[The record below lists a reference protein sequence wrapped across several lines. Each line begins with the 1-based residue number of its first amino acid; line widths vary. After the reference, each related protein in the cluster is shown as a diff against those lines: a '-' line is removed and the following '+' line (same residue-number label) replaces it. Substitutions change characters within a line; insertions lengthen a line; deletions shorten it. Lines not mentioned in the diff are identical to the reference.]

1 MKIANK
7 ILGITFLIS
16 GVAIAGI
23 AGLTLD
29 AATDALRDLSKR
41 RLFDNVSREAR
52 IIQNSVGMVKGDIA
66 MLGERGA
73 LGVQTEAASAPSADD
88 LQMLGD
94 QIDAMMRKRP
104 AYAQTQ
110 VILAGSAGPRVVRST
125 RIGDNVRTFFDPPA
139 EKPRYQEVLREPQGL
154 RSGEILLVA
163 PVRQDQLD
171 GERMAKRVL
180 YFSMPVAA
188 RSGAVAGAVSVVVDF
203 ETLVRGMGRPHDD
216 IDYFIADSTGQYLF
230 RSMSDAERPVRR
242 ASASL
247 LNDLSLQERWTAWL
261 AEDSGHLQVEL
272 PDQGMAVALHRVELL
287 NGARNDDR
295 KMLIVGGMASLADT
309 EMKIGK
315 FRGELTIVVVAVGA
329 LMALALAFST
339 AYLTRPI
346 AELTAA
352 ANRIASGERDVV
364 APTGQ
369 RDEIGVLANAV
380 MRMAQALRNAAKNNE
395 QAAMGRMATMV
406 AHDLRN
412 ALSSVK
418 MNVKILHTH
427 HREAGGDQLD
437 SCEIALDQVRYME
450 SILNDM
456 LAYAHPD
463 SLELDWLD
471 LGDIIRTAVVSLHPD
486 IAGKSV
492 NVETG
497 RDDKL
502 PTLLGD
508 RNKMLQ
514 VFQNVIDNA
523 IQAAPEGGRVSIE
536 ARPLLYD
543 SQPAVEIRIADNGA
557 GVPAAVADKIF
568 EPFFT
573 TRARGTGLGL
583 AIVQR
588 IVRQHGGEVS
598 LASAPEGGAVA
609 TILLPLTPPVQDS
622 ATASGA
628 EAAAAAESSVK

>member
-7 ILGITFLIS
+7 ILAITFLIS

-29 AATDALRDLSKR
+29 AATEALRDLSKR

-52 IIQNSVGMVKGDIA
+52 IIQNSVGMVKSDIA
-66 MLGERGA
+66 MLGARGA
-73 LGVQTEAASAPSADD
+73 LGVQTEAAPMPSADD

-110 VILAGSAGPRVVRST
+110 VILAGAGGPRVVRST
-125 RIGDNVRTFFDPPA
+125 RIGDTVRTFFDPPA
-139 EKPRYQEVLREPQGL
+139 MKPRYQEVLREPQGL
-154 RSGEILLVA
+154 RSGAILLVA
-163 PVRQDQLD
+163 PVRPDQQD

-180 YFSMPVAA
+180 HFSLPVTAK
-188 RSGAVAGAVSVVVDF
+188 SGAIAGAVSVVVDF
-203 ETLVRGMGRPHDD
+203 EALVHGMGRPHDD
-216 IDYFIADSTGQYLF
+216 IDYFVADSTGQYLF
-230 RSMSDAERPVRR
+230 RSVSDAERPIRR

-247 LNDLSLQERWTAWL
+247 LNDLSLQERWSAWL
-261 AEDSGHLQVEL
+261 AQDSGHLQVEL
-272 PDQGMAVALHRVELL
+272 ADQGMAVALHRVELL

-295 KMLIVGGMASLADT
+295 QVLIVGGIASLADA

-315 FRGELTIVVVAVGA
+315 FRGELMIVVIGVGA

-346 AELTAA
+346 TELTAA
-352 ANRIASGERDVV
+352 ANRIASGEQGVV
-364 APTGQ
+364 APTRQ
-369 RDEIGVLANAV
+369 RDEIGVLASAV
-380 MRMAQALRNAAKNNE
+380 MRMAQALRNAAKNDE

-418 MNVKILHTH
+418 MNVKILYTH
-427 HREAGGDQLD
+427 HREAGDDHLD
-437 SCEIALDQVRYME
+437 SCEIALDQIRYME

-463 SLELDWLD
+463 GLELDWLD
-471 LGDIIRTAVVSLHPD
+471 LGDIIRTAVVSLHPA
-486 IAGKSV
+486 ITGKAV

-502 PTLLGD
+502 PTLQGD
-508 RNKMLQ
+508 RNKLLQ

-523 IQAAPEGGRVSIE
+523 IQAAPEGGRVSIA
-536 ARPLLYD
+536 ARSLLYD
-543 SQPAVEIRIADNGA
+543 SRPAVEIRIVDNGA
-557 GVPAAVADKIF
+557 GVPADIADKIF

-588 IVRQHGGEVS
+588 IVKQHGGEVF
-598 LASAPEGGAVA
+598 LASAPEGGTAA
-609 TILLPLTPPVQDS
+609 TILLPLTPPVQES
-622 ATASGA
+622 ATAPGA
-628 EAAAAAESSVK
+628 DADEAESSVK